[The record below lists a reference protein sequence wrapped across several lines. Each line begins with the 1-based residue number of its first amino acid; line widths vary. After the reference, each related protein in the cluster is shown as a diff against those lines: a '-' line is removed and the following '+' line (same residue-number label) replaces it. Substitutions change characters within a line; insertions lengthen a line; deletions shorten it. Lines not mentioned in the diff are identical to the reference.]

1 MHFGLRGMVEL
12 SNKQTQI
19 NKKSISR
26 WEMLWRLG
34 LVSVIGN
41 NQLVASLDW
50 ASREG
55 LSKEVTLKLM
65 SRCGHGKR
73 WHARPSGQ

>member
-1 MHFGLRGMVEL
+1 MVEL
-12 SNKQTQI
+12 GNKQTQI

-26 WEMLWRLG
+26 WEMLWRLR
-34 LVSVIGN
+34 LVPVIGN

-50 ASREG
+50 VSREG

-65 SRCGHGKR
+65 SRSSRGKR
-73 WHARPSGQ
+73 WRDGTSGI